1 MSMDGVSVKLLIGGH
16 WVEAVSGRQEDVT
29 SPFDGSVVGSVS
41 VAGLEDVDGALAA
54 ATEGAK
60 VWRRTPAHQRMR
72 ILLQAAALADER
84 AETIAQTISAEA
96 GKAITE

>member
-1 MSMDGVSVKLLIGGH
+1 MELLIGGQ
-16 WVEAVSGRQEDVT
+16 WVGAVSGRQEDVT

-41 VAGLEDVDGALAA
+41 AAGLEDVDAALAS

-72 ILLQAAALADER
+72 ILLQADASATRNITRGDRCVGLAVHGPIRFRRPDR
-84 AETIAQTISAEA
+84 
-96 GKAITE
+96 